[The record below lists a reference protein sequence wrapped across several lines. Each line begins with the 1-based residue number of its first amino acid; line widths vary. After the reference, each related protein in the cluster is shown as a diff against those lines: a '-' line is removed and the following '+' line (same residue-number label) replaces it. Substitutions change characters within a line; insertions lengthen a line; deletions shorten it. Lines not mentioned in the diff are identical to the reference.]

1 MKREMIIPIDLIAL
15 FFLVV
20 IALAAI
26 AVRDLLAAVVLL
38 SAYSFIMA
46 TVWVEMHAVDVG
58 FTEAAV
64 GAGATTAF
72 MIATLAVSYTHLT
85 LPTKRI
91 V

>member
-1 MKREMIIPIDLIAL
+1 MIIPIDLLAL

-26 AVRDLLAAVVLL
+26 TVRDLLAAIVLL
-38 SAYSFIMA
+38 SAYSFVIA
-46 TVWVEMHAVDVG
+46 AVWVEMHAVDVG

-72 MIATLAVSYTHLT
+72 MIAALARM
-85 LPTKRI
+85 KREEKR
-91 V
+91 

>member
-1 MKREMIIPIDLIAL
+1 MIIPLDLIAL

-26 AVRDLLAAVVLL
+26 TVRDLLAAIVLL
-38 SAYSFIMA
+38 SAYSFIIA

-72 MIATLAVSYTHLT
+72 LIAALARTRRWE
-85 LPTKRI
+85 KR
-91 V
+91 

>member
-1 MKREMIIPIDLIAL
+1 MIIPIDLIAL

-72 MIATLAVSYTHLT
+72 MIATLA
-85 LPTKRI
+85 RI
-91 V
+91 RRWEKG

>member
-1 MKREMIIPIDLIAL
+1 MIIPIDLIAL

-72 MIATLAVSYTHLT
+72 MIATLARIRRWE
-85 LPTKRI
+85 KR
-91 V
+91 

>member
-1 MKREMIIPIDLIAL
+1 MIIPLDLIAL

-26 AVRDLLAAVVLL
+26 AVRDLLAAIVLL
-38 SAYSFIMA
+38 SAYSFIIA

-72 MIATLAVSYTHLT
+72 MIATLARIRRWE
-85 LPTKRI
+85 KR
-91 V
+91 

>member
-1 MKREMIIPIDLIAL
+1 MIIPIDLIAL

-26 AVRDLLAAVVLL
+26 AVRDLLAAIVLL
-38 SAYSFIMA
+38 SAYSFIIA

-72 MIATLAVSYTHLT
+72 MIATLARIRRWE
-85 LPTKRI
+85 KR
-91 V
+91 